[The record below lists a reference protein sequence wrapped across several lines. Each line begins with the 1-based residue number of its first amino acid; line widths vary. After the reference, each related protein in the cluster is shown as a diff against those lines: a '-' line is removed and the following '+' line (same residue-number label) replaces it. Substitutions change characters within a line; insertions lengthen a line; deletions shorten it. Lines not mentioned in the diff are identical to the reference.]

1 MFSDTHFHFKMMTEE
16 RGINGVETLTTMASR
31 DCFFGLDIGTRAGDL
46 QGRQLAVE
54 KCIAAIADSRLA
66 DKTRDFMY
74 FTAGI
79 WPDVD
84 SIKDR
89 ENQMKILR
97 DSVQSAANDNDQD
110 TLHRRVIAI
119 GECGLDHHWNPSGAD
134 GRCEDDFDEQLYRGE
149 RELFESQ
156 IELARELKLPVI
168 VHSRDAY
175 EDTLECIKNIGY
187 DNGIIHCY
195 SYGIDEARTFLDRGW
210 YIALGGGITYTKKS
224 KLEQMEA
231 LIRYIPSDRLL
242 TETDAPYLAPVPFRG
257 QANSPVLVEHVFN
270 YLAQVRGLSL
280 ENLNQLVDENIKKL
294 FL

>member
-16 RGINGVETLTTMASR
+16 RGIDGVETLTTMAGR

-66 DKTRDFMY
+66 DKTRSFMY

-97 DSVQSAANDNDQD
+97 DSVQNAANDNDQD

-149 RELFESQ
+149 
-156 IELARELKLPVI
+156 
-168 VHSRDAY
+168 
-175 EDTLECIKNIGY
+175 
-187 DNGIIHCY
+187 
-195 SYGIDEARTFLDRGW
+195 
-210 YIALGGGITYTKKS
+210 
-224 KLEQMEA
+224 
-231 LIRYIPSDRLL
+231 
-242 TETDAPYLAPVPFRG
+242 
-257 QANSPVLVEHVFN
+257 
-270 YLAQVRGLSL
+270 
-280 ENLNQLVDENIKKL
+280 
-294 FL
+294 